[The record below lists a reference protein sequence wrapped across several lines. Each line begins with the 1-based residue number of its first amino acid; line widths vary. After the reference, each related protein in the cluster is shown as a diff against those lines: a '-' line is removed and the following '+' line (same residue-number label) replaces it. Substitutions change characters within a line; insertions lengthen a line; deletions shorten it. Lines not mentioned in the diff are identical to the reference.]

1 VSDPSINSLQKIL
14 ELERAKGYSDVAVMG
29 GLDRY
34 IHGWLS
40 QAKDSSSFSFAI
52 GPDFSYAALT
62 KKERAKWVEKVLPQL
77 ATGDEPPV
85 VSKRPRPT
93 IATVADQSLDSPITT
108 LRRVSPTVAKR
119 FAKMRVNTIRDVLYF
134 FPNRHL
140 DYAQRKAIS
149 ELEVGTEQTVIG
161 TVHGAEQVTFGRRPG
176 TEAYIGDE
184 TGIIRVVWF
193 NQPWLAKTLRK
204 DAKIVLSGR
213 VGFFKGAKVL
223 EWPEWEFLES
233 DDLTHT
239 GRLVPLYPLTQGL
252 TARPTRRL
260 VKETVDRWADQIP
273 EFLPTSVRTRCNLLN
288 LPESIQQAH
297 YPDSEQ
303 LKNESRRRLAFDE
316 FFVLQ
321 MGVLS
326 KRRDWQEAE
335 TASPFQLDKEI
346 LQEFL
351 GSLPF
356 ALTSAQQR
364 VLGEI
369 VTDVQKP
376 KSMCRLLQGDVGSGK
391 TVIATAALLL
401 AAANGI
407 QGALMAPTEIL
418 AEQHFNTIAAL
429 FAETGKLETE
439 ELSLR
444 TYSLPFAVCP
454 SITIGL
460 ITGNLSQKEKKNT
473 QQLTAKG
480 EVDIVVGTHALI
492 QKGADFFRLGL
503 AVVDEQH
510 RFGVMQRSSLRQKGV
525 NPHTLV
531 MSATPIPRTLALT
544 LYGDLDLSII
554 DELPPGRK
562 TIKTRW
568 VSPENREKAYDFLR
582 SKIAEG
588 RQAFIICPLIE
599 ESEKIETK
607 AAVEEYQRL
616 SEQVFPDMSLGLLHG
631 RMSSSAKEEAM
642 RGFRAGDL
650 DVLVSTSVIEV
661 GIDVPNASIML
672 VEGADR
678 FGLSQLHQFRGRVG
692 RGEHQ
697 SHCLLLSESPSMEAR
712 ERLRIIEQT
721 DDGFTLAEED
731 LRLRG
736 PGDFFGTRQSG
747 LPDLRMARLS
757 DVALLELARE
767 EALRL
772 FSQDPKLEQPEHHL
786 LAQEMSRVWQRGE
799 EPS

>member
-1 VSDPSINSLQKIL
+1 MSDLSINSLQKIL

-40 QAKDSSSFSFAI
+40 QAKGSSLFSSAI

-85 VSKRPRPT
+85 VSIRRRFATP
-93 IATVADQSLDSPITT
+93 TVADQSLDSPITT
-108 LRRVSPTVAKR
+108 LRRVSPAVAKK
-119 FAKMRVNTIRDVLYF
+119 FAKLGVNTIRDVLYF

-149 ELEVGTEQTVIG
+149 ELKVGVEQTVIG
-161 TVHGAEQVTFGRRPG
+161 TVHGAEQVRLGRRPG
-176 TEAYIGDE
+176 TEAYVGDE
-184 TGIIRVVWF
+184 TGIVRVVWF

-204 DAKIVLSGR
+204 NAKIVLSGR
-213 VGFFKGAKVL
+213 VEFFKGTKVL

-273 EFLPTSVRTRCNLLN
+273 DFLPTTLRSRCNLLD
-288 LPESIQQAH
+288 LPKAIRQAH
-297 YPDSEQ
+297 YPDNEE

-326 KRRDWQEAE
+326 RRRDWQEADAA
-335 TASPFQLDKEI
+335 TPFQLDEEI
-346 LQEFL
+346 LQESL

-356 ALTSAQQR
+356 ALTPAQQR
-364 VLGEI
+364 VLAEI
-369 VTDVQKP
+369 VADVQKP
-376 KSMCRLLQGDVGSGK
+376 KPMCRLLQGDVGSGK
-391 TVIATAALLL
+391 TVIATIALLL
-401 AAANGI
+401 AAANGL

-429 FAETGKLETE
+429 FTETGKLETE
-439 ELSLR
+439 KPSLR
-444 TYSLPFAVCP
+444 TYSLPFAGCP
-454 SITIGL
+454 SVTIGL
-460 ITGNLSQKEKKNT
+460 ITGNLSQSEKKSV
-473 QQLTAKG
+473 QKLTVKG

-492 QKGADFFRLGL
+492 QSGVDFLRLGL

-531 MSATPIPRTLALT
+531 MSATPIPRTLAFT

-588 RQAFIICPLIE
+588 RQAFVICPLIE

-631 RMSSSAKEEAM
+631 RMSSSEKEEAM

-697 SHCLLLSESPSMEAR
+697 SYCLLLSESPSMEAR

-772 FSQDPKLEQPEHHL
+772 FSQDSKLEQPEHHL

>member
-1 VSDPSINSLQKIL
+1 VSDLSINSLQKIL
-14 ELERAKGYSDVAVMG
+14 ELERAKGYSDIAVMG

-40 QAKDSSSFSFAI
+40 QAKAEGSLPFTLRPS
-52 GPDFSYAALT
+52 FSYAALT
-62 KKERAKWVEKVLPQL
+62 KEERADWVEKVLPQL
-77 ATGDEPPV
+77 ATGDEPQV
-85 VSKRPRPT
+85 VSKRRRL
-93 IATVADQSLDSPITT
+93 ATPAVADQSLDSSITT
-108 LRRVSPTVAKR
+108 LRRVSPAVAKK
-119 FAKMRVNTIRDVLYF
+119 FAKLGVNTIRDVLYF

-149 ELEVGTEQTVIG
+149 ELRVGVEQTVIG
-161 TVHGAEQVTFGRRPG
+161 TIHGAEQVKLGRRLG
-176 TEAYIGDE
+176 TEAYVGDE
-184 TGIIRVVWF
+184 TGVVRVVWF

-204 DAKIVLSGR
+204 NAKIVLSGR
-213 VGFFKGAKVL
+213 VEFFKGTKVL

-260 VKETVDRWADQIP
+260 VKETVDRWADRIP
-273 EFLPTSVRTRCNLLN
+273 DFLPTTLRSRCNLLD
-288 LPESIQQAH
+288 LPKAIRQAH
-297 YPDSEQ
+297 YPDNEE

-326 KRRDWQEAE
+326 RRRDWQEADGA
-335 TASPFQLDKEI
+335 TAFQLDEEI
-346 LQEFL
+346 LQESL

-356 ALTSAQQR
+356 ALTPAQQR
-364 VLGEI
+364 VLAEI
-369 VTDVQKP
+369 VADVQKP
-376 KSMCRLLQGDVGSGK
+376 KPMCRLLQGDVGSGK
-391 TVIATAALLL
+391 TVIATIALLL
-401 AAANGI
+401 AAANGL

-418 AEQHFNTIAAL
+418 AEQHFSTITAL
-429 FAETGKLETE
+429 FAEMGKLETE
-439 ELSLR
+439 KPSLR
-444 TYSLPFAVCP
+444 TYSLPFAGCP
-454 SITIGL
+454 SVTIGL
-460 ITGNLSQKEKKNT
+460 ITGNLSQSEKKSV
-473 QQLTAKG
+473 QKLTVKG
-480 EVDIVVGTHALI
+480 EVDMVVGTHALI
-492 QKGADFFRLGL
+492 QSGVDFLRLGL

-568 VSPENREKAYDFLR
+568 VSPENREKAYDFLC

-588 RQAFIICPLIE
+588 RQAFVICPLIE
-599 ESEKIETK
+599 ESEKIEAK
-607 AAVEEYQRL
+607 AVVEEYQRL

-631 RMSSSAKEEAM
+631 RMSSSEKEEAM

-650 DVLVSTSVIEV
+650 DILVSTSVIEV
-661 GIDVPNASIML
+661 GIDMPNASIML

-697 SHCLLLSESPSMEAR
+697 SYCLLLSESPSMEAR

-772 FSQDPKLEQPEHHL
+772 FSQDSKLEQPEHHL